1 MKVIKYYTKTL
12 QFSLFSYFL
21 NSLINFQTLT
31 FMYEFL
37 AFRSSYN
44 ANRRQLAEAVLIVSN
59 EVSYSTILSKMTQ
72 QNIDF
77 SFSKTSLDKLAGL
90 PHSASSSTGNSS
102 SASGINNTI
111 SNNTS
116 SSRMMIL

>member
-1 MKVIKYYTKTL
+1 VKVIKYYTKTL

-77 SFSKTSLDKLAGL
+77 SFSNTSLDKLAGL
-90 PHSASSSTGNSS
+90 PRSVSSSTDNSS
-102 SASGINNTI
+102 FSASG

-116 SSRMMIL
+116 SSSSSRMMRL